1 MKQKLL
7 FLLTA
12 LLIQTVAWADAL
24 KNGDTFVVDNVT
36 YMVGD
41 AKNLT
46 VYVGVG
52 KEGQTAVNTST
63 ESIVIPSSVTAP
75 DGQTYK
81 VRLIS
86 NYAFDGCSSLT
97 SVILPNTVEEIR
109 AYSFRNC
116 SALKSV
122 TLPANLKSFNG
133 FDGFANCT
141 NLTSITI
148 PNTVTRIASG
158 TFYGCSNLK
167 SFNLPDSLI
176 ELESGSFTGTAWY
189 EEQPDGIIYKDNV
202 FFEVKGKNIEGE
214 LKIKDG
220 TRLIAENACENC
232 YGLTS
237 VVIPST
243 VTHINEHAFSG
254 CKNLVSINIPNSVIS
269 IGGNSFSYCH
279 SLKSFRLPASV
290 TSIRSK
296 FLRFGDGFLSYCE
309 NLESIEVESG
319 NTKFASP
326 NNCNAILSYDG
337 TTLEAGCKNT
347 VIPNTVQNIR
357 SNAFAGCLGLTT
369 IEIPHSVIQ
378 LGDYSFSGCRNLKTV
393 TLGKNISKCSSYGG
407 EFSGCYNLTEIYS
420 YIREPFD
427 IKDNYFSE
435 SVYTNAT
442 IFIPKGTKDK
452 YEATDGW
459 KNFKTFVEREDLM
472 IPLEVGE
479 KFVVDGLN
487 YIVTSTDPLEVQLGC
502 IIQGISN
509 RFYATDNKTAQT
521 LTSVEIPA
529 SVVGSDGRT
538 YTVASLSTYA
548 FNNCSNLTEIH
559 SKMKAPHPISSAAF
573 ANAVYENAT
582 LYIPVGSN
590 AFYSGDTYG
599 WGKFKN
605 IVFEGENIE
614 NSLAVGETFTV
625 DGITYCVTAP
635 FEVMVGDGDTNN
647 NGVAHAADA
656 SISGDFEI
664 PAAVTGPDGYQYTV
678 TSIQRSA
685 FYNCNDLTSIKLPST
700 IASIGAFAFS
710 HCSGLTSFTIPKHVI
725 YIDANPLAYCSGL
738 KSIVVESGNAYYN
751 SDGNCNAILYKDF
764 RLVSGCQTTVIP
776 SGVKYFDQWSFAGIT
791 GLTSFSFHE
800 GTETIGFNMFTGCTN
815 LASVKLSNSIRQID
829 GQAFREC
836 SSLTSI
842 VIPKSVTSIS
852 YTSFERCDALT
863 SIVVDKE
870 NTIYDSRENSN
881 AIIITETNELVVGC
895 STTVIPNTVT
905 TIGRSAFRW
914 QTGLTSISIPNS
926 VKIIAPAAF
935 ELTSLTSVTI
945 PNSVDSI
952 GSSAFYSC
960 KALVKVISEIQ
971 KPFNIN
977 KNVFSSINKDAVLYV
992 PEGTKA
998 LYEAAEG
1005 WKEFKT
1011 IKEMGLEPVD
1021 EGDNVDYGNES
1032 DITEETNLDG
1042 LVVNNMFYSIG
1053 AEAGGYDAEEGCIII
1068 TKETSDEQMEL
1079 IKDLGITDEE
1089 LNENFTGIIFK
1100 VPAGRGTVTVNAE
1113 AEGNMTLKVKVG
1125 DGQTVEM
1132 ELEGKLK
1139 MKFPYNVNEESL
1151 VYIFAGTTE
1160 QNNARRGLKAQEI
1173 PTPCLKIY
1181 GIEWENRTI
1190 AGDANGDGVVDEK
1203 DILEIVNFL
1212 MGKPSEKFN
1221 KIAADANGDNV
1232 VNAADIVTIVDILK
1246 KE

>member
-1 MKQKLL
+1 MRRFYSLL
-7 FLLTA
+7 LVITA
-12 LLIQTVAWADAL
+12 LMMPKGAWADAL

-36 YMVGD
+36 YMVEN

-52 KEGQTAVNTST
+52 KEGQTAVNIST
-63 ESIVIPSSVTAP
+63 ESIVIPSSVVAP
-75 DGQTYK
+75 DGQTYQ
-81 VRLIS
+81 VHLIS
-86 NYAFDGCSSLT
+86 NYAFDGCNSLT

-133 FDGFANCT
+133 FSGFENCT
-141 NLTSITI
+141 SLTSISI

-158 TFYGCSNLK
+158 TFKGCSNLK

-202 FFEVKGKNIEGE
+202 FFEIKGKNIEGE

-220 TRLIAENACENC
+220 TRLIAENACDNC

-237 VVIPST
+237 VVIPNT
-243 VTHINEHAFSG
+243 VTHINEDAFQN
-254 CKNLVSINIPNSVIS
+254 CKNIVSINIPNSVIV
-269 IGGNSFSYCH
+269 IGWGSFHGLH
-279 SLKSFRLPASV
+279 SLKSFKLPASV
-290 TSIRSK
+290 TSIRRK
-296 FLRFGDGFLSYCE
+296 FFGYGEGFLSFCE

-319 NTKFASP
+319 NTKYASP
-326 NNCNAILSYDG
+326 NNCNAIISYDG
-337 TTLEAGCKNT
+337 MTLVAGCKNT
-347 VIPNTVQNIR
+347 IIPNTIQHL
-357 SNAFAGCLGLTT
+357 SDAAFAGCLGLTT
-369 IEIPHSVIQ
+369 IEIPHSVTD
-378 LGDYSFSGCRNLKTV
+378 LGAYTFSGCKNLKTV
-393 TLGKNISKCSSYGG
+393 TLGKNISQSSYYGG
-407 EFSGCYNLTEIYS
+407 AFLGCYNLTEIYS
-420 YIREPFD
+420 YIREPFGM
-427 IKDNYFSE
+427 KDNYFE
-435 SVYTNAT
+435 QSVYTNAT
-442 IFIPKGTKDK
+442 LYVPKGTKEK
-452 YEATDGW
+452 YQATDGW
-459 KNFKTFVEREDLM
+459 KEFQTIVEREDLL

-502 IIQGISN
+502 ITQGGVSN
-509 RFYATDNKTAQT
+509 KFYATDNKTAQT

-529 SVVGSDGRT
+529 SVVGSDGKT

-559 SKMKAPHPISSAAF
+559 SKMTTPPQISSGVF
-573 ANAVYENAT
+573 ANAVYESAT
-582 LYIPVGSN
+582 LYIPAGSN
-590 AFYSGDTYG
+590 AFYFGDTYG

-605 IVFEGENIE
+605 IVIEGENIE
-614 NSLAVGETFTV
+614 NSLAVGETFTA

-635 FEVMVGDGDTNN
+635 LEVMVGDGETNN

-656 SISGDFEI
+656 SISGDLEI
-664 PAAVTGPDGYQYTV
+664 PSVVTGPDGYQYTV
-678 TSIQRSA
+678 TSIQREA
-685 FYNCNDLTSIKLPST
+685 FYNCAGLTSIKLPNT
-700 IASIGAFAFS
+700 IASIEAFAFDR
-710 HCSGLTSFTIPKHVI
+710 CSGLISFTIPKSVMNI
-725 YIDANPLAYCSGL
+725 GTNPLAYCSGL

-952 GSSAFYSC
+952 GPSAFYSC

-1011 IKEMGLEPVD
+1011 IKEMGLKPVD
-1021 EGDNVDYGNES
+1021 EGGVNYGDDG
-1032 DITEETNLDG
+1032 DITKDTDLNG
-1042 LVVNNMFYSIG
+1042 LVVNNVYYSIG
-1053 AEAGGYDAEEGCIII
+1053 TDAGGYDEEEGCIII
-1068 TKETSDEQMEL
+1068 TKKTSDEQMEL

-1100 VPAGRGTVTVNAE
+1100 VPAGSGTVTVNAE
-1113 AEGNMTLKVKVG
+1113 AVGNMTLKVKVG
-1125 DGQTVEM
+1125 NGQTVEM
-1132 ELEGKLK
+1132 ELSGKLK

-1160 QNNARRGLKAQEI
+1160 QNNARGVMKTDEKAS
-1173 PTPCLKIY
+1173 LKIY
-1181 GIEWENRTI
+1181 GIEWESQSI
-1190 AGDANGDGVVDEK
+1190 AGDANGDGEVNVADVDYVIERIGEALDATNK
-1203 DILEIVNFL
+1203 TADVNDDGEINV
-1212 MGKPSEKFN
+1212 
-1221 KIAADANGDNV
+1221 ADVDYIIER
-1232 VNAADIVTIVDILK
+1232 IV
-1246 KE
+1246 